1 MQVLITGASSGLGKD
16 FAKDLANRGY
26 DLVLVARSKD
36 KLLELKKELKTKVE
50 IVEMDLSIEENLYEL
65 YKKYAGK
72 IGLLINNAGFG
83 AFGEFSETDLDTELN
98 MIDLN
103 IKAVHIL
110 TKLFLNDFIDRD
122 YGRILNVSSLA
133 AFEPGPLMATYY
145 ATKSYVYN
153 LTMAIYEELRR
164 KKSNVKVSVLCP
176 GPTRTGF
183 NDRAQVKFGVR
194 SLKSEYVVKYT
205 IDKMFKNKLI
215 IIPSFR
221 MKCAVFANRILGR
234 KLMMRIIYKIQKSKT
249 LQDKK

>member
-1 MQVLITGASSGLGKD
+1 MKVLITGASNGLGAD
-16 FAKDLANRGY
+16 FARDLANRGY
-26 DLVLVARSKD
+26 DLVLVARNKE
-36 KLLELKKELKTKVE
+36 KLNNLKNELKTKVE
-50 IVEMDLSIEENLYEL
+50 IEEMDLSIEENVYKLYN
-65 YKKYAGK
+65 KYEGK
-72 IGLLINNAGFG
+72 IGILINNAGFG
-83 AFGEFSETDLDTELN
+83 TFGEFNDIELDTELN

-110 TKLFLNDFIDRD
+110 TKLFLNDFVKRD
-122 YGRILNVSSLA
+122 YGRILNVASLA

-176 GPTRTGF
+176 GPTNTGF
-183 NDRAQVKFGVR
+183 NDRANVKFGVR
-194 SLKSEYVVKYT
+194 ALKSPYVVKYT

-221 MKCAVFANRILGR
+221 MKFAVFANRIVSR
-234 KLMMRIIYKIQKSKT
+234 KFMIKIIYKIQKSKT